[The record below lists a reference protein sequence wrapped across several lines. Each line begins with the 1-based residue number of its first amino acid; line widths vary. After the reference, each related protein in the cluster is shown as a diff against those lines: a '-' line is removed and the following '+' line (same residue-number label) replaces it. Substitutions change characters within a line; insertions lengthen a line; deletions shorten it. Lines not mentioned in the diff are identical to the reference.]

1 MTALPGAPRLDVLG
15 VPVSPANIGTAI
27 DEVDRWIRD
36 GYHSYATLTG
46 VHGIMESV
54 QSLRV
59 LSAHH
64 LAGLVLPDGMPLVWL
79 LWLGGFGL
87 ADRVCGPDLMQALF
101 KHSEETGH
109 RHFLYGATPGTI
121 DRLRENLER
130 KFPAV
135 KIVGTYAPPF
145 RPAGAP
151 EGEDIIKEINDCA
164 PDIVWV
170 GLSTPKQELWMAN
183 HRHRLEAPALIGV
196 GAAFDFHAGSVRRAP
211 RWMQRS
217 GLEWTFRLAMDP
229 KRLAGRYLRNNP
241 RFLALLAAE
250 KLGLRATQKNQSKS
264 PD

>member
-1 MTALPGAPRLDVLG
+1 MDPGRVSQLRHPDRRSRDHGVGAESPRPSITILPVLF
-15 VPVSPANIGTAI
+15 A
-27 DEVDRWIRD
+27 RR
-36 GYHSYATLTG
+36 
-46 VHGIMESV
+46 
-54 QSLRV
+54 
-59 LSAHH
+59 
-64 LAGLVLPDGMPLVWL
+64 MPLVWL
-79 LWLGGFGL
+79 LGWVLWVGRPGLQAGFDAGV
-87 ADRVCGPDLMQALF
+87 DQAL
-101 KHSEETGH
+101 EETGH

-151 EGEDIIKEINDCA
+151 EGEDVIKEINDCA

-250 KLGLRATQKNQSKS
+250 KLGLRRT
-264 PD
+264 PRFP